1 MSNLRLALRNL
12 VKTPFVTS
20 VAIVSVALG
29 IGANSAIFSIFNQIL
44 LRPLPV
50 SDPGRLVNLTSPGP
64 RSGATSCG
72 QAGSC
77 DQVFSYPMFRD
88 LERVQSVFTGIAAHN
103 AFGASLAWQ
112 GQTDG
117 GGEGVLVSGN
127 YFPVLGLQPALGR
140 LLAVDDD
147 RDKANSYV
155 AVLDYEYW
163 TRRFGGRAEV
173 LNQAVTVNGQPLTIV
188 GVAPR
193 DFHGTTLGIRPL
205 VYVPISLR
213 EVVVPR
219 WKGLE
224 NRRSYWA
231 YLFARLKPGVTS
243 EQARASINGQYRAIM
258 NDVDV
263 PLQKGMSA
271 ATLERFRARE
281 LNLEPGAR
289 GQTDL
294 HGQARQPLTLL
305 LGVTGLVLLI
315 CCANI
320 ANLLLVRGASRSTEM
335 AVRLSIGASRRHII
349 SQLLVESC
357 LLGVLGGICGLIVAR
372 WTLSLI
378 AMLLPVEAAE
388 TLALEL
394 DGQVVMFAAALSIGA
409 GMLFGLFPALHSTRP
424 NLVSAL
430 KANAGQPS
438 GAKSA
443 ARFRMTLATAQIALS
458 MALLISAGL
467 FAKSLLNVTRV
478 DLGLKKDKLVV
489 FSIAP
494 GLNGYTPERT
504 RALFERVEDDVSA
517 IPGVTGVT
525 ASMVRLIS
533 GNNYGSNW
541 TVQGFHAEPDTDTH
555 AMYDHGGPDYFR
567 TLGIPLLRGREFTR
581 ADTFGTPRVAV
592 VNEAFAKKFNLGMDA
607 VGKRMSRDR
616 GGKELNIEI
625 VGLAK
630 DSKYSE
636 VKAEI
641 NPVVLMPYRQDENLS
656 FANFYVRTQHDE
668 QQLLSTIPG
677 VIRRLDPNL
686 PVARIRTMETD
697 VQQNVS
703 LDRFVT
709 SMSASFA
716 ALATLLAAIGLYG
729 VLAYTVT
736 QRTREFGLRMAL
748 GADRANVRR
757 LVLRQV
763 AIMTIVG
770 GVIGIAS
777 AFALGRVAES
787 LLFQMS
793 ARDPL
798 IFTGAVIAL
807 VLVAFGAGLLPAHRA
822 AGVNPMQALRYE

>member
-12 VKTPFVTS
+12 LKTPFVTA

-29 IGANSAIFSIFNQIL
+29 IGANSAIFSLFNQAL

-50 SDPGRLVNLTSPGP
+50 SEPSRLVNLVSPGP
-64 RSGATSCG
+64 KTGSTSCG

-88 LERVQSVFTGIAAHN
+88 LERVQRVFTGIAAHN
-103 AFGASLAWQ
+103 AFGASLSWQ

-117 GGEGVLVSGN
+117 GGDGMLVSGS
-127 YFPVLGLQPALGR
+127 YFSVLGLQPALGR
-140 LLAVDDD
+140 LLAAEDD

-155 AVLDYEYW
+155 VVLDYEYW
-163 TRRFGGRAEV
+163 RRRFGGRAEM
-173 LNQAVTVNGQPLTIV
+173 LNQVVTVNGQPLTIV
-188 GVAPR
+188 GVAPQG
-193 DFHGTTLGIRPL
+193 FHGTTLGTRPL

-213 EVVVPR
+213 EVLLPR

-231 YLFARLKPGVTS
+231 YLFARLKPGVTR
-243 EQARASINGQYRAIM
+243 EQGRASINGQFRTII
-258 NDVDV
+258 NEVDV
-263 PLQKGMSA
+263 PLQQGMSA

-289 GQTDL
+289 GQSEM
-294 HGQARQPLTLL
+294 HGQAREPLTLL

-320 ANLLLVRGASRSTEM
+320 ANLLLVRGAGRSTEM
-335 AVRLSIGASRRHII
+335 AVRLSIGASRRQIVG
-349 SQLLVESC
+349 QLLVESC
-357 LLGVLGGICGLIVAR
+357 LLGVLGGVCGLLVAR

-378 AMLLPVEAAE
+378 AMLLPVEA
-388 TLALEL
+388 TDTFSLEL
-394 DGQVVMFAAALSIGA
+394 DTQVVMFAAALSLGA
-409 GMLFGLFPALHSTRP
+409 GVLFGLFPALHSTRP

-430 KANAGQPS
+430 KANTGQPS

-478 DLGLKKDKLVV
+478 DLGFNRDKLVV
-489 FSIAP
+489 FSISP

-504 RALFERVEDDVSA
+504 RALFERVEDEISA

-533 GNNYGSNW
+533 GNNYGSSW
-541 TVQGFHAEPDTDTH
+541 AVQGFQTEPDTDRD
-555 AMYDHGGPDYFR
+555 AMYDQAGPDYFR

-581 ADTFGTPRVAV
+581 ADTYGTPGVAV
-592 VNEAFAKKFNLGMDA
+592 VNEAFAKKFHLGTDA
-607 VGKRMSRDR
+607 VGKRMSR
-616 GGKELNIEI
+616 GAKELNIEI

-630 DSKYSE
+630 NSKYSE
-636 VKAEI
+636 VKSEI
-641 NPVVLMPYRQDENLS
+641 HPVVVLPYRQDENLS

-668 QQLLSTIPG
+668 QQLQSMIPG

-686 PVARIRTMETD
+686 PVARISTMETD

-709 SMSASFA
+709 SMSAAFA

-748 GADRANVRR
+748 GADTSNVRA

-763 AIMTIVG
+763 ALMTIVG

-787 LLFQMS
+787 LLFQMT

-798 IFTGAVIAL
+798 IFMAAAVSL

-822 AGVNPMQALRYE
+822 ARVNPMQALRYE

>member
-29 IGANSAIFSIFNQIL
+29 IGANSAIFSLFNQIL
-44 LRPLPV
+44 MRPLPV
-50 SDPGRLVNLTSPGP
+50 REPGRLVNLASPGP

-88 LERVQSVFTGIAAHN
+88 LERVQTVFTGIAAHN
-103 AFGASLAWQ
+103 DFGASLSWQ

-117 GGEGVLVSGN
+117 GGEGMLVSGS
-127 YFPVLGLQPALGR
+127 YFSVLGLQPALGR

-147 RDKANSYV
+147 KDKANSYV

-163 TRRFGGRAEV
+163 MRRFGGRADV
-173 LNQAVTVNGQPLTIV
+173 LNQAVTVNGQPLTLV
-188 GVAPR
+188 GVAPQG
-193 DFHGTTLGIRPL
+193 FHGTTLGIRPL

-243 EQARASINGQYRAIM
+243 EQARASINGQYRSIM

-294 HGQARQPLTLL
+294 HGKAREPLSLL

-320 ANLLLVRGASRSTEM
+320 ANLLLVRGASRSNEM

-388 TLALEL
+388 TLSLGL
-394 DGQVVMFAAALSIGA
+394 DSQVVMFAAALSLGA
-409 GMLFGLFPALHSTRP
+409 GVLFGLFPALHSTRP

-489 FSIAP
+489 FSISP
-494 GLNGYTPERT
+494 GLNAYSPERT
-504 RALFERVEDDVSA
+504 RALFERVEDEISA
-517 IPGVTGVT
+517 IPGVTGVA

-533 GNNYGSNW
+533 GNNYGSSW
-541 TVQGFHAEPDTDTH
+541 SVQGFHAEPDTDVH

-592 VNEAFAKKFNLGMDA
+592 VNEAFAKKFNLGIDA

-641 NPVVLMPYRQDENLS
+641 NPVVVMPYRQDENLS

-668 QQLLSTIPG
+668 QQLLSTIPS

-709 SMSASFA
+709 SMSAAFA

-748 GADRANVRR
+748 GADSSNVRA

-770 GVIGIAS
+770 GAIGMAS

-798 IFTGAVIAL
+798 IFTAAAVSLI
-807 VLVAFGAGLLPAHRA
+807 LVAFGAGLFPADRA
-822 AGVNPMQALRYE
+822 ARVNPMQALRYE